1 MGVCVFVYI
10 DKRFLV
16 VVKDLM
22 LPTPVLKRPQTREII
37 DELDVDNLRV
47 EMLSELEIVSV
58 DVGLWET
65 V

>member
-1 MGVCVFVYI
+1 MYI

-22 LPTPVLKRPQTREII
+22 LPFPVLKRPQTREII

-58 DVGLWET
+58 DVGLWEI

>member
-1 MGVCVFVYI
+1 MCVFVYI
-10 DKRFLV
+10 DKCFLV

-22 LPTPVLKRPQTREII
+22 LPSPVLKRPQTREII